1 MEVMRMRRAA
11 FILGHGSR
19 MARDRFASVLE
30 RRSVLSALF
39 DFYPLVFLDD
49 PGIGKAGK
57 KHHAEYRG
65 VHSYTQPITGDRT
78 LFIDGT

>member
-1 MEVMRMRRAA
+1 
-11 FILGHGSR
+11 
-19 MARDRFASVLE
+19 VLE

-49 PGIGKAGK
+49 TGIGKAGK
-57 KHHAEYRG
+57 EHHAEYRG
-65 VHSYTQPITGDRT
+65 VRSYTQSIQSITGDRT